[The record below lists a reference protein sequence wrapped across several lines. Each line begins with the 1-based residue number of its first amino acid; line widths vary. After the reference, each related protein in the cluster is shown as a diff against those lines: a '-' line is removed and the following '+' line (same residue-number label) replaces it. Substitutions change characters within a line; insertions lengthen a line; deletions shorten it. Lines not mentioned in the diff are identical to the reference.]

1 MGTVADLVSLFTFVG
16 EDWTSDLMGTATT
29 LFEADVHGL
38 LRVADDVVLAVRNH
52 DVKQLAVR
60 PDVGNTPTEVLMRRS
75 RERGATVDPEGGFMP
90 ILLNQFFTYNPP
102 LHTEVRRVL
111 TRHLT
116 PGTVPRF
123 APLIAE
129 LLDQHCTA
137 AWAPDRTSFDV
148 YHDVAKPVAAR
159 FWARLIG
166 MTGDEERALIDL
178 LDEITLVFLAVAAPD
193 HADRLDRAVKQ
204 YVALVTTAV
213 ARSMQHP
220 DTIDPLGRTFL
231 EEMAADLETIDIPGR
246 PATVGLMAAG
256 NLIDGFHTMGVG
268 LANAAALLIGVDDA
282 YAAVRADP
290 QLAAAAY
297 DEGTR
302 LATPLVITYRY
313 ALTDLEYDGTVL
325 PAGTLIGMHWSAS
338 NRDPEAFDD
347 PSTFRLDR
355 PTRALLTFGNGPHL
369 CPGRN
374 IARLT
379 GTMGLARMTAPDAPA
394 LRYAEAGPTWVDGA
408 TLTVL
413 QRCPVTW

>member
-1 MGTVADLVSLFTFVG
+1 MGTIGDLVSLFTFVG

-29 LFEADVHGL
+29 LFDADVHGL

-60 PDVGNTPTEVLMRRS
+60 PDVGNTPSEVLMRRS

-90 ILLNQFFTYNPP
+90 IAMNQFFTYNPP

-111 TRHLT
+111 TRQLT
-116 PGTVPRF
+116 PGTVARF
-123 APLIAE
+123 APLLDE
-129 LLDQHCTA
+129 VLDQQCTT
-137 AWAPDRTSFDV
+137 AWAPGRTGFDV
-148 YHDVAKPVAAR
+148 YHDVAKPAAAM

-166 MTGDEERALIDL
+166 MTVAETSDLIDL
-178 LDEITLVFLAVAAPD
+178 LDEMTLVFLAVPEPG
-193 HADRLDRAVKQ
+193 HAERLDRAVRQ
-204 YVALVTTAV
+204 YVTLVTTAV
-213 ARSMQHP
+213 ERSMRSP
-220 DTIDPLGRTFL
+220 GSIDPLGATLL
-231 EEMAADLETIDIPGR
+231 EEMAADLESIDIPGR
-246 PATVGLMAAG
+246 PATVGLMVVG
-256 NLIDGFHTMGVG
+256 NLFDGFHTMGVG
-268 LANAAALLIGVDDA
+268 LANAAALLIGNDIA
-282 YAAVRADP
+282 YDAVRADP
-290 QLAAAAY
+290 QLVTAAY

-313 ALTDLEYDGTVL
+313 ALADLEYDGTVL
-325 PAGTLIGMHWSAS
+325 PVGTLIGMHWSAA
-338 NRDPEAFDD
+338 NRDPDAFDD

-355 PTRALLTFGNGPHL
+355 PTRALLTFGNGAHL

-379 GTMGLARMTAPDAPA
+379 GAIGLGHLTAADAPR
-394 LRYAEAGPTWVDGA
+394 LRHADEGPTWLDGA